1 MPTETDSATAE
12 GPDWPGDLASPPRR
26 SGAHLLILGLILSL
40 VASMVLLAV
49 ATEPDPRGFGTHEQL
64 GLSPCRMMEYTGV
77 PCPGCGVTTS
87 VTLAA
92 QGRPLDSFLVQPLGL
107 LCALALPLLAVWAVR
122 GHRRGDDLYDVIA
135 RRKKP
140 WVRASLVIVALAW
153 VYKIA
158 VS

>member
-1 MPTETDSATAE
+1 MPTEPDSTAAE
-12 GPDWPGDLASPPRR
+12 VPDWPGDQPTPTRR
-26 SGAHLLILGLILSL
+26 SGAHTLVLGLILSM
-40 VASMVLLAV
+40 VASMVLLAL

-92 QGRPLDSFLVQPLGL
+92 QGRPVDSFLVQPLGL
-107 LCALALPLLAVWAVR
+107 VCALALPLLAVWAVR
-122 GHRRGDDLYDVIA
+122 VHRRGDDLYEVIA
-135 RRKKP
+135 NRKKP
-140 WVRASLVIVALAW
+140 WVRGTLALIALAW

-158 VS
+158 IS